1 MHFFLTGHTGF
12 KGAWLT
18 ILLTQAGHKVSG
30 LALDPEPG
38 SLFDRTGLA
47 ELLSDDHRGDIRNAS
62 LVAAA
67 LHDSAPD
74 IVVHLAA
81 QPLVRRSLTEPR
93 LTVETNVI
101 GTFNVLEGVAH
112 TPSVSAHLVITT
124 DKVYRNVQRTEGYR
138 EDEPLGGDDPYSAS
152 KAMADILIQSWAHCF
167 DNPPIAIAR
176 AGNVIGGGDVG
187 SDRLLPDLIRS
198 FAAAEPALIRYPM
211 AVRPWQHVLDC
222 LNGYLMLVDHV
233 LRYRP
238 ECEAWNFGPDPSA
251 FASVSTVSD
260 IAARAWGSGA
270 TVRIDDANHPR
281 EAGLL
286 TLDSTK
292 ARRELGWTDRLSL
305 DESINWTI
313 DWTRAVNAG
322 RSPLDVCLEQ
332 VRRFK
337 SL

>member
-18 ILLTQAGHKVSG
+18 ILLTEAGHRVSG

-38 SLFDRTGLA
+38 SLFDRAGLS
-47 ELLSDDHRGDIRNAS
+47 ELVSNDHRGDIRDSS
-62 LVAAA
+62 LVGGA
-67 LHDSAPD
+67 LADSAPD

-81 QPLVRRSLTEPR
+81 QPLVRRSFAEPR
-93 LTVETNVI
+93 LTIETNVN
-101 GTFNVLEGVAH
+101 GTFNVLEAVSC
-112 TPSVSAHLVITT
+112 TPSVRAHLVITT
-124 DKVYRNVQRTEGYR
+124 DKVYRNVDRDEGYR

-152 KAMADILIQSWAHCF
+152 KAMADILIQAWAHSF
-167 DNPPIAIAR
+167 ENPPMAIAR

-187 SDRLLPDLIRS
+187 NDRLLPDLMRS
-198 FAAAEPALIRYPM
+198 FTASQPALIRYPT

-222 LNGYLMLVDHV
+222 LNGYLMLVEYL

-238 ECEAWNFGPDPSA
+238 QCEAWNFGPDSA
-251 FASVSTVSD
+251 DFASVSTVSD

-270 TVRIDDANHPR
+270 AVLRDEANHPR
-281 EAGLL
+281 EAGIL

-292 ARRELGWTDRLSL
+292 SRGELGWTDRLSL
-305 DESINWTI
+305 EESINWTVE
-313 DWTRAVNAG
+313 WTRNVEAG
-322 RSPLDVCLEQ
+322 HSPLDVCLEQ
-332 VRRFK
+332 VKRFK